1 MKTVT
6 KIEKITPAKRI
17 KPKVA
22 AYARISLENEYT
34 NNSLRAQIS
43 YYTNFIQKR
52 PEWEFAGVYV
62 DDGISGTSI
71 QGRNGFQEMIKACEL
86 GKIDIILTKSI
97 QRFARNT
104 VDLLQTIRTLKDRGI
119 EVWFEKENIHTLSGD
134 GELMLTILAS
144 IAQEES
150 RSISEN
156 VKWRIKKRFEKG
168 IPNGHYLI
176 YGYRWSNDQLVV
188 EPAEAD
194 VVREIFADFLEGT
207 PVQRIAKKLK
217 TADVRSLKGAYIGT
231 TSIWRM
237 LQNITY
243 TGNLLLQKV
252 YMANPGARSAL
263 KNNGE
268 LPQYWIENAHEA
280 IVPMSVFD
288 AAQKEITR
296 RKALGMYAGWSN
308 RCTCFTSKIKCG
320 HCGKSYMRSTK
331 KRRRSEEKYCAW
343 VCQTKR
349 SKGSKFCASK
359 TLQQKQLENECAK
372 ALGLKVFDEAVFAEK
387 VHHVIVYENDV
398 MEFHFKNGEVMATT
412 LGNEGM

>member
-1 MKTVT
+1 MKTIT
-6 KIEKITPAKRI
+6 KIEKLTPTTPMKR
-17 KPKVA
+17 KVA
-22 AYARISLENEYT
+22 AYARISMETEGM

-43 YYTNFIQKR
+43 YYKSFIQKR
-52 PEWEFAGVYV
+52 PEWEFAGVFV

-71 QGRNGFQEMIKACEL
+71 QGRTGFQEMIKACEL
-86 GKIDIILTKSI
+86 GQIDIILTKSI

-104 VDLLQTIRTLKDRGI
+104 VDLLQTIRALKDRGI

-156 VKWRIKKRFEKG
+156 VKWRIKKRFERG
-168 IPNGHYLI
+168 IPNGHYQI
-176 YGYRWSNDQLVV
+176 FGYRWVNGRLII

-194 VVREIFADFLEGT
+194 VIRDVFADFLEGT

-217 TADVRSLKGAYIGT
+217 RAGIKSLTGSYIGP

-252 YMANPGARSAL
+252 YLPKPGARIAK

-268 LPQYWIENAHEA
+268 LPQYWVEDAHEA
-280 IVPMSVFD
+280 IVPMEIFD
-288 AAQKEITR
+288 SAQKEIAR
-296 RKALGMYAGWSN
+296 RKALGRYASWSN
-308 RCTCFTSKIKCG
+308 HGTCFTSKVKCG
-320 HCGKSYMRSTK
+320 HCGKNYMKSMK
-331 KRRRSEEKYCAW
+331 KRKSNEEKYCAW

-349 SKGSKFCASK
+349 SIGSKFCDAK
-359 TLQQKQLENECAK
+359 PIQQKQLEDICAK
-372 ALGLKVFDEAVFAEK
+372 ALDLKAFDEELFLEK
-387 VHHVIVYENDV
+387 VHHILVLENHTL
-398 MEFHFKNGEVMATT
+398 EFHLNDGMVKTIS
-412 LGNEGM
+412 LG